1 MTDHTIGVD
10 ISKSHLDVFRLEDGI
25 AQRFENSAAGFCA
38 LIKWLGKAPVARI
51 VFEPTGP
58 YHRGLETALSG
69 RFPLSKVN
77 PLQARRFAEGEPLGA
92 IGSRTMANGARAKT
106 DAVDAQVLA
115 RMGAAL
121 ALEPDAPVSP
131 KLHDLKDLQVARTGL
146 VTERTRLRNRSKTQ
160 INRVLKRQTKTRLAL
175 VERQMTE
182 LDTEI
187 AKCIAEDEAM
197 ARKREILRSIP
208 GVGQVAAAAILT
220 FLPELGTMGRK
231 QVGSLAGLAPHA
243 RESGQWKGKSFISGG
258 RKPLRDALYMPA
270 LVAMRFN
277 PDLKA
282 KYTALRDAGKPAKVA
297 IVALMRKLLETANAL
312 VKADRLWVEKA
323 P

>member
-1 MTDHTIGVD
+1 MAEHTIGVD
-10 ISKSHLDVFRLEDGI
+10 ISKSHLDVFRLEDGA
-25 AQRFENSAAGFCA
+25 AQRFDNSAAGFRA

-58 YHRGLETALSG
+58 YHRGFETALSG
-69 RFPLSKVN
+69 RFPLVKVN
-77 PLQARRFAEGEPLGA
+77 PLQARRFAEA
-92 IGSRTMANGARAKT
+92 IGTRAKT
-106 DAVDAQVLA
+106 DTVDARILA

-121 ALEPDAPVSP
+121 RPEPDAPVSEASR
-131 KLHDLKDLQVARTGL
+131 DLEDLQVARTGL
-146 VTERTRLRNRSKTQ
+146 VKERTRLRNRGQTQ
-160 INRVLKRQTKTRLAL
+160 GNRVLERQTRTRLAL
-175 VERQMTE
+175 VERQIKE
-182 LDTEI
+182 LDAEI
-187 AKCIAEDEAM
+187 AKRIAEDEAM

-208 GVGQVAAAAILT
+208 GLGQVAAAAILT

-231 QVGSLAGLAPHA
+231 QLGSLAGLAPHT
-243 RESGQWKGKSFISGG
+243 RESGQWKGKAFISGG

-277 PDLKA
+277 PDLKD

-297 IVALMRKLLETANAL
+297 IVALMRKLPETANAL
-312 VKADRLWVEKA
+312 VKADRLWVERA